1 MYEQY
6 REYGM
11 TEDEYFEM
19 RWFHMQDVEA
29 EEEREYGS
37 EHLYKVL
44 EDTLDAR
51 LALVDSTPRLVNGLL
66 A

>member
-1 MYEQY
+1 MYEEY
-6 REYGM
+6 RQYGM

-19 RWFHMQDVEA
+19 KWFHMQDVDA
-29 EEEREYGS
+29 EEEREHGS
-37 EHLYKVL
+37 KYLYEIL
-44 EDTLDAR
+44 EDTLDAH

>member
-19 RWFHMQDVEA
+19 KWFHMQDVEA

-44 EDTLDAR
+44 EDTLDAH